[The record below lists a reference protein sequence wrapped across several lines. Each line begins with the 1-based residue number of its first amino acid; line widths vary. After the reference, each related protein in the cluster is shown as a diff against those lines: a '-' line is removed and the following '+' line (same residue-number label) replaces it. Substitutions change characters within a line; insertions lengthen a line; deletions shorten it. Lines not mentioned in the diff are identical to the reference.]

1 VFKLNRRY
9 FIYLFDRV
17 LVAAVT
23 QKWNYLGKHSDK
35 HFILPPSPKLTQVS
49 SMSSLFIGLTL
60 DESLKKISM
69 KKSTVVLFLL
79 LTTVFVSAQ
88 EVVSTQG
95 DSYSNASGSIDFT
108 IGEVVINTGTD
119 GTNDIT
125 QGFHQTNWN
134 FLGVEDFAPDYEAII
149 FPNPTED
156 VLNIRTSMFENVTY
170 TLYDAQGKIVMQDI
184 LSAEQTP
191 IQVSQLAPGS
201 YSLILNNQTQNLKS
215 FKLIKTH

>member
-1 VFKLNRRY
+1 MNKNTLV
-9 FIYLFDRV
+9 LF
-17 LVAAVT
+17 
-23 QKWNYLGKHSDK
+23 
-35 HFILPPSPKLTQVS
+35 
-49 SMSSLFIGLTL
+49 SLFTALT
-60 DESLKKISM
+60 
-69 KKSTVVLFLL
+69 
-79 LTTVFVSAQ
+79 VSAQ

-134 FLGVEDFAPDYEAII
+134 FLGVEDHLPSYEAII

-156 VLNIRTSMFENVTY
+156 VLNIRTSTFENVTY
-170 TLYDAQGKIVMQDI
+170 TLYDARGKLVMQDE
-184 LSAEQTP
+184 LSAEQTQ

-201 YSLILNNQTQNLKS
+201 YSLALNNETQNLKT
-215 FKLIKTH
+215 FKLIKTY